1 VKGNETLSSQLKCP
15 VQILVFD
22 NHSDS
27 RGGGKSTTMVAIII
41 SLLVCSLIAPSISF
55 QQTVSSSVGS
65 FNRYNCNL
73 LHAKRISTCRVSLT
87 ASSNEGE
94 TDRAA
99 ATASPELCSNEQ
111 VSRRRL
117 FSRTFTSLV
126 ATNLV
131 LGSNNQPVS
140 AKVVAYPFSTI
151 DSTAAASIPQERN
164 ELLQAIA
171 NKTSDE
177 VVAQAI
183 QNLIPLNPL
192 KSSSAS
198 EYSNALDGEWKLL
211 WYNKSDF
218 SPLLKLPSPLRPDS
232 YQYFGKIAEQE
243 VGEGR
248 VAQGLVGG
256 VVSLSGGSNK
266 ELWLSSGAVASK
278 DDPKVLEIYPPFR
291 FQLGETPGSTAPKS
305 TIVESESDA
314 DFRAA
319 NARTVE
325 AQQAPKNEY
334 EQVYLENYGSGSL
347 RVSVITKGDP
357 VIVGD
362 MFVHQKV

>member
-1 VKGNETLSSQLKCP
+1 MVTMATNES
-15 VQILVFD
+15 
-22 NHSDS
+22 
-27 RGGGKSTTMVAIII
+27 GKSTTMVAI
-41 SLLVCSLIAPSISF
+41 LLLLCSLSAPSVAF
-55 QQTVSSSVGS
+55 QLPVSSNIGC
-65 FNRYNCNL
+65 FNRYSSSRS
-73 LHAKRISTCRVSLT
+73 LHTTRCVSAA
-87 ASSNEGE
+87 ASSRDDAE
-94 TDRAA
+94 
-99 ATASPELCSNEQ
+99 ATSKEDKI

-117 FSRTFTSLV
+117 VSQTFTSLV

-131 LGSNNQPVS
+131 LGSNNQPAS
-140 AKVVAYPFSTI
+140 AKVVASPFTSI
-151 DSTAAASIPQERN
+151 DAVSAAASVPQERDA
-164 ELLQAIA
+164 LLQAITS
-171 NKTSDE
+171 KSSDE
-177 VVAQAI
+177 IVTQAI

-192 KSSSAS
+192 KSSSPS

-232 YQYFGKIAEQE
+232 YQYFGKIAEEE

-256 VVSLSGGSNK
+256 VVALSGGPKK

-278 DDPKVLEIYPPFR
+278 NDPSVLEIYPPFR
-291 FQLGETPGSTAPKS
+291 FQLGETPGSSTPKS

>member
-1 VKGNETLSSQLKCP
+1 MIIAANKCGNSATA
-15 VQILVFD
+15 
-22 NHSDS
+22 
-27 RGGGKSTTMVAIII
+27 VAI
-41 SLLVCSLIAPSISF
+41 SLLLCSLIAPAFSF
-55 QQTVSSSVGS
+55 QPPTLS
-65 FNRYNCNL
+65 FNRYSSSSRTESIC
-73 LHAKRISTCRVSLT
+73 CVS
-87 ASSNEGE
+87 AAVSNDDAT
-94 TDRAA
+94 TDK
-99 ATASPELCSNEQ
+99 Q

-117 FSRTFTSLV
+117 VGQTFASLLV
-126 ATNLV
+126 TNLIV
-131 LGSNNQPVS
+131 GSNQPAL
-140 AKVVAYPFSTI
+140 AKVVATPSSSI
-151 DSTAAASIPQERN
+151 DSSSAASSSIPQERN
-164 ELLQAIA
+164 ALLQAIFS
-171 NKTSDE
+171 KSPDE
-177 VVAQAI
+177 VIAQAI

-192 KSSSAS
+192 KSSSSPS
-198 EYSNALDGEWKLL
+198 EYNSALDGEWKLL

-232 YQYFGKIAEQE
+232 YQYFGKIAQQE

-256 VVSLSGGSNK
+256 VIALSGGSKK
-266 ELWLSSGAVASK
+266 EFWLSSGAVPSK
-278 DDPKVLEIYPPFR
+278 DDPSILEIYPPFR
-291 FQLGETPGSTAPKS
+291 FQLGETPGSSSPKS

-319 NARTVE
+319 NARTAE
-325 AQQAPKNEY
+325 AQAAPKNEY